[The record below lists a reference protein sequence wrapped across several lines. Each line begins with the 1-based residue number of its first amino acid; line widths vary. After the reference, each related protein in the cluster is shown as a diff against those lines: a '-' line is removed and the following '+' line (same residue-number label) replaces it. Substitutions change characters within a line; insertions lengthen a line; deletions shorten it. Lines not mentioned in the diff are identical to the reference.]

1 MSFRSVVGLAVASG
15 FSLIILPQIAS
26 AATLSSRPE
35 PTSALVLAQAQ
46 PDPMGAHATV
56 DWAKE
61 RLSEIDAAITILEEQ
76 ASNLHDDARKR
87 ADDALEKLRTTRE
100 AYRAEIE
107 GALADGRQKTEAQ
120 ISETRAVLDAR
131 WNEFEHDL
139 GGYLDTINSDVAL
152 RKAVFEA
159 RMNAEGQY
167 WRRAIAE
174 LKTSATNVA
183 TEQRAAIEAR
193 IAELQ
198 GDAEA
203 AKARLG
209 KLEQAG
215 GETWSALRDGLTDAS
230 QLFDKTNDAVRTAIE
245 RAKQ

>member
-1 MSFRSVVGLAVASG
+1 M
-15 FSLIILPQIAS
+15 
-26 AATLSSRPE
+26 
-35 PTSALVLAQAQ
+35 
-46 PDPMGAHATV
+46 
-56 DWAKE
+56 
-61 RLSEIDAAITILEEQ
+61 
-76 ASNLHDDARKR
+76 
-87 ADDALEKLRTTRE
+87 
-100 AYRAEIE
+100 
-107 GALADGRQKTEAQ
+107 
-120 ISETRAVLDAR
+120 DAR